1 MAQKNLRSVL
11 IVVTAQGRQMAEVR
25 MTNPGW
31 FPDPSRAHQFRF
43 FSTIWTDQVS
53 DGGVV
58 TTAALGPPPIPSVPT
73 AYPAPPAPPSAPWP
87 RADAGYA
94 VHSPAGPATVG
105 PPAAPRAKT
114 GAPVLV
120 LVGGI
125 LMSAGTLFPWES
137 VSTQSAFVTTSGDVK
152 GTAEGAGPVVLAAG
166 LIIAVLAVL
175 VLAGTIGKRRTG
187 IATLLVSAASLV
199 FAFGNFAGISND
211 VDSAPDGVTANI
223 GIGLILAII
232 GAIMALVA
240 SIGLVR
246 SARATL
252 ATA

>member
-1 MAQKNLRSVL
+1 
-11 IVVTAQGRQMAEVR
+11 

-31 FPDPSRAHQFRF
+31 FPDPSRAHQFRYF
-43 FSTIWTDQVS
+43 NTIWTDQVS

-58 TTAALGPPPIPSVPT
+58 TTAAIGPPPVPSMPM
-73 AYPAPPAPPSAPWP
+73 AYQAPPAPPSAPWP
-87 RADAGYA
+87 HADAGYA
-94 VHSPAGPATVG
+94 VHDSAGPATVS
-105 PPAAPRAKT
+105 PPAARRAKN
-114 GAPVLV
+114 GAPVVV

-125 LMSAGTLFPWES
+125 LMSAGPLFPWET
-137 VSTQSAFVTTSGDVK
+137 VSTDSGFLTTSGNVK
-152 GTAEGAGPVVLAAG
+152 GTAEGAGPVVLIAG
-166 LIIAVLAVL
+166 LIIAVLAAL

-187 IATLLVSAASLV
+187 IATLLISATSLV
-199 FAFGNFAGISND
+199 FAFGNFAAISND
-211 VDSAPDGVTANI
+211 IDSAPSGVTANI

-246 SARATL
+246 RGRATL